1 MQTLDTEL
9 KGAKLEATNL
19 RQTKNLPISIEE
31 ARERGAII

>member
-9 KGAKLEATNL
+9 KGAKLDATNL

-31 ARERGAII
+31 ARKRGAII